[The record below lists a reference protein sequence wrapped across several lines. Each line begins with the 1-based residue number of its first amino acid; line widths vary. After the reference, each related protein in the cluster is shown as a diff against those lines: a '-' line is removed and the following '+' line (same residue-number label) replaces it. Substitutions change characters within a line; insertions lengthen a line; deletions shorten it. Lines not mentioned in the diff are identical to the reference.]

1 MNYMMS
7 ISPYNYTSCNSTWT
21 CLIEIED
28 EEEIKIYDDGK
39 LHHLKRFEANIT
51 EAVYDE
57 EAEQSDI
64 LRVNVT
70 LNFRLL
76 RTSYVWQNFFS
87 DGILSMY
94 HTCSGQHL
102 PITIF
107 DVRILS

>member
-1 MNYMMS
+1 MNYTMF
-7 ISPYNYTSCNSTWT
+7 ILPYNYTPCNSTWT
-21 CLIEIED
+21 CLLEVED

-51 EAVYDE
+51 EAVYAEDE
-57 EAEQSDI
+57 TEQSDI

-87 DGILSMY
+87 MQLCAHALSM
-94 HTCSGQHL
+94 QRQQKL
-102 PITIF
+102 AP
-107 DVRILS
+107 